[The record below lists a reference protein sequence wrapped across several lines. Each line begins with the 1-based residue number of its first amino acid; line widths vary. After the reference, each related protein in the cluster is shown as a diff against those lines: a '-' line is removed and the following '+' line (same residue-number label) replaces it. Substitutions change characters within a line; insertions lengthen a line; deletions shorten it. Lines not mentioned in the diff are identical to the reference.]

1 MKTSTIEVQGLVST
15 LSAAGVQRQL
25 ATLPGVAQVD
35 VNYVAGSA
43 TVRYDEARVT
53 LEALRKRVADCGY
66 HCSGELVPKH
76 VCPAADHATA
86 KGGTAKD
93 AHAGHAAVH
102 PAAAKSGR
110 DKAGK
115 KPPAAP
121 QKPDLAD
128 HAGHAA
134 P

>member
-43 TVRYDEARVT
+43 TVRYDDARVT
-53 LEALRKRVADCGY
+53 LDALRKRVADCGY
-66 HCSGELVPKH
+66 HCGGELVPKH
-76 VCPAADHATA
+76 VCPAADHATP
-86 KGGTAKD
+86 KGGVARYMHARLAATHPD
-93 AHAGHAAVH
+93 AT
-102 PAAAKSGR
+102 KRGR

-115 KPPAAP
+115 KPPTAP
-121 QKPDLAD
+121 QNA
-128 HAGHAA
+128 
-134 P
+134 